1 MATGQKYKV
10 CNLCP
15 EYFQKLLPMRTRKCP
30 RCGEFPAFSAPT
42 CEQIEKHNE
51 WVIRRNRLLVELACE
66 AVPSGS
72 RG

>member
-1 MATGQKYKV
+1 MKYKV

-15 EYFQKLLPMRTRKCP
+15 PHAQKLLPMRTRKCP

-42 CEQIEKHNE
+42 FDQVEEHNE

-66 AVPSGS
+66 PVHSDREG
-72 RG
+72 